1 MHRGLFGRGGGT
13 DVPAIVVAIVV
24 TVVVTVVMFFT
35 FLAGGEQAGGRY
47 RNA

>member
-24 TVVVTVVMFFT
+24 TVVMFFT